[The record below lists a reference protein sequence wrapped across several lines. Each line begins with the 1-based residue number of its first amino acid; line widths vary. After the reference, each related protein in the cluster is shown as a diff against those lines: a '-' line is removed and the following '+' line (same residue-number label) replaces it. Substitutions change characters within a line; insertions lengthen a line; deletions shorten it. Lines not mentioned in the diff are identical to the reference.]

1 MSKDKG
7 FKIWLK
13 QVNKL
18 CMNKFDLSIDD
29 LPDMLTRDA
38 YDAGI
43 SPEDFFEE
51 DVMTMMQE
59 EYGEL
64 IEQLDGEPH

>member
-1 MSKDKG
+1 MNKDKG

-18 CMNKFDLSIDD
+18 CMDKFDLSLDD
-29 LPDMLTRDA
+29 LPDILTRDA

-51 DVMTMMQE
+51 DVMAMMRE
-59 EYGEL
+59 EYGDL
-64 IEQLDGEPH
+64 MEQLDE